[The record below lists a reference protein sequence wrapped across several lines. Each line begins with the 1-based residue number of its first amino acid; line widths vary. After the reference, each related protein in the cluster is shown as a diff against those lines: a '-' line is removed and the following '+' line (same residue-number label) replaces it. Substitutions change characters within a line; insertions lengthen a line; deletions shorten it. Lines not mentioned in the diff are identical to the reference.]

1 MISLESNYLITPYH
15 TFGLKVRADYFVNVT
30 EEAEINDILTLP
42 YRPRMILGGGSNIL
56 FSKNYQGIIIRN
68 VITGIEIL
76 EQRDNQ
82 VLVEVGGGV
91 IWHDLVLWAL
101 SNDFGGLENLSL
113 IPGTVG
119 AAPIQ
124 NIGAYGVEFDSVFH
138 RLKAVD
144 LNTGNSHVF
153 NKEDCGFGYRNS
165 IFKEALKDKYLI
177 TRVQI
182 KLSTDRHNLCLD
194 YGDIKKTLSGRAIEQ
209 PTIRDVSDAVIR
221 IRTSKLPDPQVIGNA
236 GSFFKNPL
244 LSPANYE
251 ALLSTYPDMPCYPTK
266 LGKVKIPAA
275 WLIERAGWKGFRKGD
290 AGVYEKHALVLVNH
304 GNATGEEMH
313 QLAEGI
319 KASILEIFNISL
331 ESEVN
336 WV

>member
-1 MISLESNYLITPYH
+1 
-15 TFGLKVRADYFVNVT
+15 
-30 EEAEINDILTLP
+30 
-42 YRPRMILGGGSNIL
+42 MILGGGSNIL
-56 FSKNYQGIIIRN
+56 FLKNYQGLIIRN
-68 VITGIEIL
+68 AIEGIEIL
-76 EQRDNQ
+76 SRKDNQ
-82 VLVEVGGGV
+82 VVVEVGGGV
-91 IWHDLVLWAL
+91 IWHDFVCWAL
-101 SNDFGGLENLSL
+101 SHNFGGLENLSL

-124 NIGAYGVEFDSVFH
+124 NIGAYGVEFDAVFH
-138 RLKAVD
+138 SLTAVNLD
-144 LNTGNSHVF
+144 TGITRRF

-165 IFKEALKDKYLI
+165 IFKESLKDKYLI

-182 KLSTDRHNLCLD
+182 KLSTDHHKLCLD
-194 YGDIKKTLSGRAIEQ
+194 YGDIIKTLSEWEIDH
-209 PTIRDVSDAVIR
+209 PTIRDVSDAVIA
-221 IRTSKLPDPQVIGNA
+221 IRSSKLPDPKIIGNA

-244 LSPANYE
+244 IDTSDYE
-251 ALLSTYPDMPCYPTK
+251 ALLGPYPDMPCYPSK
-266 LGKVKIPAA
+266 PGMVKIPAA
-275 WLIERAGWKGFRKGD
+275 WLIEQAGWKGFRKGD